1 MYQTCYQMLCSRF
14 SSICLFIWS
23 WCTFVSALSN
33 PEKDR
38 TKHDT
43 TSISLWLQSLSN
55 FCGAVYKKY
64 NIELTGILQYV
75 ANQLKNKKSLDLLIL
90 KEIVH
95 KMSGIEA
102 SEEMTNEQIDAM
114 AGGDLLRQEAGSFNQ
129 IKNTKKSSQRLK
141 VSIIQIQLN
150 LSGKIRNPWVH
161 KQDTIWKQ
169 NYC

>member
-1 MYQTCYQMLCSRF
+1 M
-14 SSICLFIWS
+14 
-23 WCTFVSALSN
+23 
-33 PEKDR
+33 
-38 TKHDT
+38 
-43 TSISLWLQSLSN
+43 WLQSLSN

-90 KEIVH
+90 KEIVL

-141 VSIIQIQLN
+141 VL
-150 LSGKIRNPWVH
+150 K
-161 KQDTIWKQ
+161 
-169 NYC
+169 